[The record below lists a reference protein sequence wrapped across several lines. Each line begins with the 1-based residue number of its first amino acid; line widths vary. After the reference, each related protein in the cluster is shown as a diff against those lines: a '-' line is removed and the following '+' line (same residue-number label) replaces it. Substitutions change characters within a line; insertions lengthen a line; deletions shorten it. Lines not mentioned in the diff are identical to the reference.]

1 MRAPPAALLV
11 PALLLLSVAP
21 VVPAQGGGAGFGVGF
36 DWSQAVSCEADAAEA
51 RANGGVLHRRFP
63 ERAGVEV
70 RVDALCDL
78 AAAPVD
84 LPTDCARPTYGLTGW
99 RWTNPVSFRLDA
111 ANPYGLPAAGL
122 RAAFQAGAQAWD
134 DATTA
139 DAYGDTTLGGKA
151 KDAGRYD
158 GANQIGFKRLN
169 GGTIAVTTTWY
180 HTSTGLAVESD
191 AAYNTRYRW
200 SLGGSANS
208 YDVQDIAT
216 HETGHTF
223 GLDDLYDAADA
234 CLTMYGYGSHGDT
247 HARTLGDGDVMGMRA
262 IYGA

>member
-11 PALLLLSVAP
+11 PVLLLLAP
-21 VVPAQGGGAGFGVGF
+21 VVPAQGGGEGF
-36 DWSQAVSCEADAAEA
+36 DWSQAISCEADAAEA

-70 RVDALCDL
+70 RVDALCDV
-78 AAAPVD
+78 AGPAVE

-99 RWTNPVSFRLDA
+99 RWTAPVSFRLDA
-111 ANPYGLPAAGL
+111 ANPWGLPAAGL
-122 RAAFQAGAQAWD
+122 LAAFTAGAQAWD

-139 DAYGDTTLGGKA
+139 DAYGATTLGGKA

-158 GANQIGFKRLN
+158 GANQIGYKRLQ

-180 HTSTGLAVESD
+180 YTGTGLAVESD

-200 SLGGSANS
+200 SLGGSATS

-234 CLTMYGYGSHGDT
+234 CLTMYGYGAYGDT